1 MKDREKEELFY
12 HLFRESKQ
20 KIYRLCY
27 AYLSD
32 KNETDDLFQEVMI
45 NVWNNLEKFRG
56 DAKISTWVYRIA
68 VNTAFMYNRKTK
80 RNNELFLRY
89 SPDTKSAETDQQT
102 HSHEE
107 TDQLIAKLH
116 QSIQSLNKQERI
128 IISLLLEGLKYNE
141 IADITGLTTNH
152 IGVKI
157 NRIKPV
163 LFKQLEEV
171 KNG

>member
-12 HLFRESKQ
+12 HLFREIKQ

-32 KNETDDLFQEVMI
+32 KHETDDLFQEVMI
-45 NVWNNLEKFRG
+45 NVWNNLDKFRG

-80 RNNELFLRY
+80 KKNELFLRL
-89 SPDTKSAETDQQT
+89 SPDTKSAATNQPPVSD
-102 HSHEE
+102 EE
-107 TDQLIAKLH
+107 SDQLIRKLH
-116 QSIQSLNKQERI
+116 QSIQGLNKQERI

-141 IADITGLTTNH
+141 IADITQG
-152 IGVKI
+152 
-157 NRIKPV
+157 
-163 LFKQLEEV
+163 
-171 KNG
+171 